1 MRREREATAPVADG
15 RAGGPSLTVVY
26 TGEQDEVYDFPAE
39 GCRRTFGR
47 DDERCDI
54 VVWSAL
60 NGSDLARVAG
70 VVFRMDGELWL
81 RNLALSHALRVQVP
95 GRPPEPDLPP
105 RRSDADRGPARSLPG
120 PVCTVLGPDG
130 CELLVRQEAHPRP
143 DPAGRA
149 GVLPGSPTRFEVPAV
164 PDHLRAVAVAVCAPL
179 LRGERF
185 PASYSEVAVTLR
197 LRSARTARRLVD
209 ELCDCCAPAH
219 PVPGERPPGDRR
231 TLRLPAY
238 YDLAHVLVAH
248 HRIDTDD
255 LRLLPSPPTDGTA
268 RS

>member
-1 MRREREATAPVADG
+1 MRREREATDPVADG
-15 RAGGPSLTVVY
+15 RAPGPSLTVVY
-26 TGEQDEVYDFPAE
+26 TGEQDEVYDFPVE

-81 RNLALSHALRVQVP
+81 RNLAVSHSLRVQVP

-105 RRSDADRGPARSLPG
+105 RRSEADRGPARSLPG
-120 PVCTVLGPDG
+120 PVCTVVGPDG
-130 CELLVRQEAHPRP
+130 CELLVRQEPHPRP
-143 DPAGRA
+143 DPVRPAA
-149 GVLPGSPTRFEVPAV
+149 SPGAPTRFEVPAV
-164 PDHLRAVAVAVCAPL
+164 PDHLRLVAVAVCAPL

-185 PASYSEVAVTLR
+185 PASYSEVAATLR

-209 ELCDCCAPAH
+209 ELCAGYTAAH
-219 PVPGERPPGDRR
+219 PGPGERPPGDCR
-231 TLRLPAY
+231 TLRLPVY
-238 YDLAHVLVAH
+238 HDLAHVLVGH
-248 HRIDTDD
+248 HRIDAGD
-255 LRLLPSPPTDGTA
+255 LRLLPSAGGTV
-268 RS
+268 RP